1 MTISGMTTS
10 GFDCPNCRSLQREVT
25 HWKKNHDNR
34 VAAARFLIERTD
46 VPVERVHAYS
56 KQMDLI
62 NKLKRF
68 QANLDSIGPP
78 EVKESFNTLF
88 SEYL

>member
-1 MTISGMTTS
+1 MTS
-10 GFDCPNCRSLQREVT
+10 GTITSSSDCPNCRALQSEVR
-25 HWKKNHDNR
+25 HWRKNHDNR

-46 VPVERVHAYS
+46 VPVERVHAYA

-68 QANLDSIGPP
+68 QANLDSLGPN
-78 EVKESFNTLF
+78 EVKENFNTLF

>member
-1 MTISGMTTS
+1 MTSGMMIS
-10 GFDCPNCRSLQREVT
+10 SSDCPNCKTLQSEVK

-46 VPVERVHAYS
+46 VPLDRITAYTKQVE
-56 KQMDLI
+56 LI
-62 NKLKRF
+62 SKLKRF
-68 QANLDSIGPP
+68 QANLDSLGPN
-78 EVKESFNTLF
+78 EVKENFNTLF

>member
-1 MTISGMTTS
+1 MTSGMMTS
-10 GFDCPNCRSLQREVT
+10 SSDCHNCKALQSEVR

-46 VPVERVHAYS
+46 VPLDRIAAYTKQVE
-56 KQMDLI
+56 LI

-68 QANLDSIGPP
+68 QANLDSLGPN
-78 EVKESFNTLF
+78 EVKENFNTLF